1 MLTEVGLLVRL
12 VQLIDRVPTP
22 PPPVKRP
29 RGKPRFYSDKLL
41 LKALIM
47 MIIRHLYTGERVA
60 RFSEPG

>member
-41 LKALIM
+41 LKALI
-47 MIIRHLYTGERVA
+47 IRCSGKVRVLLA
-60 RFSEPG
+60 